1 MTTASSD
8 YSMHPLENIT
18 VSTSASEAGL
28 SHAVPRYSGEP
39 DPFKHATDVSQ
50 CVTCGAQITVRQSRN
65 NVQKNLDFIL
75 GREQKRWVTIVPQL
89 RQLQQNERDQ
99 TEHWGRGHW
108 SHGEEP
114 PGQDQGVQQQC
125 ECDI

>member
-8 YSMHPLENIT
+8 YSMHPLESIT
-18 VSTSASEAGL
+18 VSTSTTEASL
-28 SHAVPRYSGEP
+28 SHGVPRYSGEP

-50 CVTCGAQITVRQSRN
+50 CVTCGAQITVSQRGNIEEEIICHFPPGWQ
-65 NVQKNLDFIL
+65 
-75 GREQKRWVTIVPQL
+75 QKRWVTTVPQL

-99 TEHWGRGHW
+99 TKHRERGQWQH
-108 SHGEEP
+108 SEES

-125 ECDI
+125 EW